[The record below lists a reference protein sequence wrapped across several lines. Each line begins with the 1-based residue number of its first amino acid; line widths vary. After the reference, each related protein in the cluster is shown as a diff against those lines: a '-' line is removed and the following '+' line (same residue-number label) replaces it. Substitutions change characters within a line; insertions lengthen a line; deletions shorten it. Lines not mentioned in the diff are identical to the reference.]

1 MTDLPGSPLGAV
13 IGGRLQRDFILPFEG
28 KHRLNVVGGNL
39 PYAAAAYAFWGGRAG
54 LYARVPNEFP
64 LEQLDILS
72 QKGCDLTGIVHVRE
86 PIDDRRFIAYTDP
99 LSPHYDNPITY
110 FAERGIPFP
119 RELIGY
125 GSAPSRFCSK
135 LEYENFTARVNDL
148 PRPYLD
154 VPAAHL
160 CPIDYLSHKIL
171 PSLLRAG
178 MIETLT
184 MRASACYMDPSFWEE
199 IRGLISDLTAFMLTE
214 AEALRLFR
222 GRSVDLWEI
231 AEALAHYGP
240 EFVLVHLPDGSVRL
254 FDRMG
259 HKRWVIPAY
268 PARTADP
275 TGMLD
280 AFDGAFLLNYRKK
293 FDAVEAA
300 LCGNVTAAVC
310 MEGFGPYYVLDTL
323 PGLMSARLDVLRA
336 RVSSA

>member
-1 MTDLPGSPLGAV
+1 LGAV

-28 KHRLNVVGGNL
+28 KARLNALGGGL
-39 PYAAAAYAFWGGRAG
+39 PYAAAAYSFWGGRAG
-54 LYARVPNEFP
+54 LYARVPAGYP
-64 LEQLDILS
+64 LELLDRLS
-72 QKGCDLTGIVHVRE
+72 QNGCDLSGIVRVSE
-86 PIDDRRFIAYTDP
+86 PIDDRRFIAYSDP

-125 GSAPSRFCSK
+125 DGSSSRLCSK
-135 LEYENFTARVNDL
+135 VEYESFTARVNDL
-148 PRPYLD
+148 PRSYLD
-154 VPAAHL
+154 ASAAHL

-184 MRASACYMDPSFWEE
+184 MRACACYMDSSFWEE
-199 IRGLISDLTAFMLTE
+199 IRALISDLTAFMLTE

-254 FDRMG
+254 FDRLG
-259 HKRWVIPAY
+259 QKRWVIPAY
-268 PARTADP
+268 PAKTADP

-280 AFDGAFLLNYRKK
+280 SFDGAFLLNYRKK

-300 LCGNVTAAVC
+300 LCGNVTVAVC

-323 PGLMSARLDVLRA
+323 PGLMNARLDALRA
-336 RVSSA
+336 RVSNA

>member
-1 MTDLPGSPLGAV
+1 MTELPAAPLGAV

-28 KHRLNVVGGNL
+28 KPRLNALGGSL
-39 PYAAAAYAFWGGRAG
+39 PYAAAAFAFWGGRAG
-54 LYARVPNEFP
+54 LYARVPEGFP
-64 LEQLDILS
+64 LEQLDTLR
-72 QKGCDLTGIVHVRE
+72 QKGCDLNGIVRVRE
-86 PIDDRRFIAYTDP
+86 RIDDRRFVAYTDP
-99 LSPHYDNPITY
+99 LSPHTDNPITY
-110 FAERGIPFP
+110 FAERGITFP

-125 GSAPSRFCSK
+125 DSASSPFCSK

-148 PRPYLD
+148 PRSYLD
-154 VPAAHL
+154 APAAHL
-160 CPIDYLSHKIL
+160 CPIDFLSHKIL
-171 PSLLRAG
+171 PSLLKAG
-178 MIETLT
+178 MVETLT
-184 MRASACYMDPSFWEE
+184 MRACGCYMDSSFWEE
-199 IRGLISDLTAFMLTE
+199 MRGLVADLTAFMLTE

-231 AEALAHYGP
+231 AEALADYGP

-254 FDRMG
+254 FDRLG
-259 HKRWVIPAY
+259 QKGRVIPAY
-268 PARTADP
+268 PAKTVDP

-293 FDAVEAA
+293 YDPVEAA

-323 PGLMSARLDVLRA
+323 PGLMNARLDVLRG

>member
-1 MTDLPGSPLGAV
+1 MTELQGSELGAV

-28 KHRLNVVGGNL
+28 KPRLNTVGGNL
-39 PYAAAAYAFWGGRAG
+39 PYAAAAYAFWGGKAG
-54 LYARVPNEFP
+54 LYARVPLAYSLQALDP
-64 LEQLDILS
+64 LKER
-72 QKGCDLTGIVHVRE
+72 GCDLSGIVRVKE
-86 PIDDRRFIAYTDP
+86 PIDDRRFFAYTDP
-99 LSPHYDNPITY
+99 LSPHGENPIAY

-125 GSAPSRFCSK
+125 ESGGSRFCSK
-135 LEYENFTARVNDL
+135 LEYESFTARVNDL
-148 PRPYLD
+148 PRAYLE
-154 VPAAHL
+154 VSAAHL
-160 CPIDYLSHKIL
+160 CPLDYLSHKIL
-171 PSLLRAG
+171 PSLMKAG

-184 MRASACYMDPSFWEE
+184 MRASACYMDSSFWEE
-199 IRGLISDLTAFMLTE
+199 MRGLITDLTAFMLTE
-214 AEALRLFR
+214 AEALKLFR

-231 AEALAHYGP
+231 AETLAQYGP

-254 FDRMG
+254 YDRMG

-268 PARTADP
+268 PAKTIDP

-280 AFDGAFLLNYRKK
+280 AFDGAFLLNYRKNY
-293 FDAVEAA
+293 DAVEAA

-323 PGLMSARLDVLRA
+323 PGLMRARLEVLRS